1 MTKQHDY
8 NDGRPF
14 PYLTPHK
21 MLQQV
26 KIPYSGVEKSC
37 QWYNTM
43 RSAVLEYGVLLIDIH
58 EFEYDKSLCP

>member
-14 PYLTPHK
+14 PYLTPH
-21 MLQQV
+21 
-26 KIPYSGVEKSC
+26 
-37 QWYNTM
+37 NTM